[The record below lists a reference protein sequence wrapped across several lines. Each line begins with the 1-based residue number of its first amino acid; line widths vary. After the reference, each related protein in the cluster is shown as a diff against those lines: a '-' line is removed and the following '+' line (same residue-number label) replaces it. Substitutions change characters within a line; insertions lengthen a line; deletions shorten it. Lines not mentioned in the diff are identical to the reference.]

1 MKKII
6 PGEEY
11 TIRPRSI
18 VHHMIPL
25 PNPVCNIT
33 TYNENG
39 LNIFALTKFNEWVG
53 TFSVLLSG
61 LQLQQFL
68 ERSLLNYTEEIIRKS
83 QI

>member
-1 MKKII
+1 MGSKCISSLMGPQKETEVNRDPNEKI

-18 VHHMIPL
+18 VLHMIPL

-39 LNIFALTKFNEWVG
+39 LNI
-53 TFSVLLSG
+53 LL
-61 LQLQQFL
+61 
-68 ERSLLNYTEEIIRKS
+68 
-83 QI
+83 